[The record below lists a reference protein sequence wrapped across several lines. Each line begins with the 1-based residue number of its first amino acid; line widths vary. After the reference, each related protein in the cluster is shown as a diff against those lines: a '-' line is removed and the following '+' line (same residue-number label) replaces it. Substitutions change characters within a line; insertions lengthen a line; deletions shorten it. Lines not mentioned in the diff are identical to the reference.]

1 MEDEVTAFL
10 RKRSATRDQL
20 YTEETFQLFEQEREE
35 TKKRGEARIE
45 RIIQDAKEVNRIRNA
60 HIAKLAAEEEHYR
73 TIITRICESNPYD
86 GLPESLPEELW
97 LVIFE
102 YLSYRGL
109 IAMTCVC
116 QTFKRIG
123 HDELV
128 VCCACL
134 CCVSSVTLPSHLFCL
149 SYRIRYGGLN
159 ERGKKQG
166 GSFGRDRGRRRR
178 RKPQQRQ
185 HERGECLCTL
195 SFIC

>member
-45 RIIQDAKEVNRIRNA
+45 RVIQEAMEANRIRRV
-60 HIAKLAAEEEHYR
+60 HTAKEEEHYR
-73 TIITRICESNPYD
+73 TIIARICESNPYD

-116 QTFKRIG
+116 HTFKRIG

-134 CCVSSVTLPSHLFCL
+134 YCVSFRHAPSQLVLLPLC
-149 SYRIRYGGLN
+149 RIRYGGLN

-166 GSFGRDRGRRRR
+166 GSFGRDRGRRRTQ
-178 RKPQQRQ
+178 QQRQ
-185 HERGECLCTL
+185 HERGACGLCTL

>member
-45 RIIQDAKEVNRIRNA
+45 RVIQEAMEANRIRRV
-60 HIAKLAAEEEHYR
+60 HTAKEEEHYR
-73 TIITRICESNPYD
+73 TIIARICESNPYD